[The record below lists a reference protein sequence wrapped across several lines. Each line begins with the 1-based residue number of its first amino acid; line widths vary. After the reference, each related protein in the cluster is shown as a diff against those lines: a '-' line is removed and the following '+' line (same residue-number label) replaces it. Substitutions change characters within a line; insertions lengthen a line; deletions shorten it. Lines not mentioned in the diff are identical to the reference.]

1 MRYLQLT
8 DEEFEHASKSD
19 ITMRCLGREGY
30 WDSDKFKMQMNNAV
44 KIADIKYPKSDNWII
59 IWVFDHSSC
68 HTAMAEDALNAERIN
83 VKPGGAQPVLFGKG
97 KFKK

>member
-1 MRYLQLT
+1 MT

-19 ITMRCLGREGY
+19 ITITKRARETLEIGEGREGY
-30 WDSDKFKMQMNNAV
+30 WDSGKFKMQMNNAV

-68 HTAMAEDALNAERIN
+68 HTAMAEDALNAE
-83 VKPGGAQPVLFGKG
+83 
-97 KFKK
+97 